1 MPDLDT
7 KKPRR
12 QLKNIPPDRF
22 QPKVLIFWI
31 ALLLAVVSLLF
42 WSPGI
47 TVSPATLTIFEVVT
61 HAESSDSKPSDIKS
75 GVIQPDNTVG
85 KDWVLITGE
94 LNAPTLTNERGMKT
108 ASFRAAGRLTDSNM
122 ERLQKTNKFSE
133 RPTTTVLAQLAL
145 SVLPVL
151 IIIGFLYFLFSR
163 QLRQAGRGALNFG
176 KSRAKLLTR
185 DRDKVT
191 FGDVA
196 GCDEAKEE
204 VSEVVEFLKDP
215 KKFTKMGGRI
225 PKGILMVGPPGTG
238 KTLLAKAVA
247 GEADVPF
254 FSISGSDFVEMF
266 VGVGASRVRDMFEQG
281 RKSAPCLI
289 FIDEIDA
296 VGRQRGAG
304 LGGGNDEREQTLNSL
319 LVEMDGFDTTEGVI
333 IIAATNRPDVLDSAL
348 LRPGRFDRQIY
359 VDLPDMIGREQILRV
374 HARKLTLGDNVD
386 LGVIARGTPGLS
398 GAELANLLN
407 EAALLA
413 KAIAGEADVPFFS
426 ISGSDFVEMFVGVG
440 ASRVRD
446 MFEQG
451 RKNAPCLIFID
462 EIDAVGR
469 QRGAGLGGGNDERE
483 QTLNSLLV
491 EMDGFDTQEGVII
504 IAATNR
510 PDVLDSALLR
520 PGRFDRQVYIDL
532 PDIIGREQILR
543 VHARKISLSENV
555 ELGIIARGTPGL
567 SGAELANLLNE
578 SALLAARRG
587 KKKVEMTDIDEARD
601 KVLWGRERR
610 RVMDDNE
617 KRLVAWHEAGHA
629 IVQAVLDDGTVPVH
643 KVTIIPRG
651 QSLGST
657 TYLPTKDILTQPKK
671 KLLNQIAMAM
681 GGRIAEELVTGDF
694 SNGVYGDLKQATRIA
709 RAMVCDYGMSELG
722 PVAMGDNQDTV
733 FLGRDITRSQHVSE
747 DTARKIDIAISD
759 ILHAQYQRAQ
769 QIITEHRPALDKIG
783 AALLEHETIEGKHVL
798 EIIQHGEIRTP
809 IISAKPPRL
818 APETAKPAAAPAAPE
833 PAGAPG
839 TPAPSPA

>member
-1 MPDLDT
+1 MSDNEDN
-7 KKPRR
+7 KKRR
-12 QLKNIPPDRF
+12 PLKSIPPEGF
-22 QPKVLIFWI
+22 PIKMILFWI
-31 ALLLAVVSLLF
+31 VGIGVLVALLYLNPGRTPEPVRMKIQQVVLMAEKGEVTDGTIRPDATGGRD
-42 WSPGI
+42 WS
-47 TVSPATLTIFEVVT
+47 EVT
-61 HAESSDSKPSDIKS
+61 GSINANTPENNTSAPKPFI
-75 GVIQPDNTVG
+75 
-85 KDWVLITGE
+85 
-94 LNAPTLTNERGMKT
+94 
-108 ASFRAAGRLTDSNM
+108 ASGRLTDTSL
-122 ERLQKTNKFSE
+122 ERLQKTQAFTEK
-133 RPTTTVLAQLAL
+133 PATTVLTNLMINI
-145 SVLPVL
+145 LPFV
-151 IIIGFLYFLFSR
+151 IVIGLLYFLFVR
-163 QLRQAGRGALNFG
+163 QLRQAGKGALSFG
-176 KSRAKLLTR
+176 KSRAKMLTR
-185 DRDKVT
+185 EKDRINFT
-191 FGDVA
+191 DVA

-204 VSEVVEFLKDP
+204 VSEVVDFLKDP
-215 KKFTKMGGRI
+215 KKFQKIGGRI

-238 KTLLAKAVA
+238 KT
-247 GEADVPF
+247 
-254 FSISGSDFVEMF
+254 
-266 VGVGASRVRDMFEQG
+266 
-281 RKSAPCLI
+281 
-289 FIDEIDA
+289 
-296 VGRQRGAG
+296 
-304 LGGGNDEREQTLNSL
+304 
-319 LVEMDGFDTTEGVI
+319 
-333 IIAATNRPDVLDSAL
+333 
-348 LRPGRFDRQIY
+348 
-359 VDLPDMIGREQILRV
+359 
-374 HARKLTLGDNVD
+374 
-386 LGVIARGTPGLS
+386 
-398 GAELANLLN
+398 
-407 EAALLA
+407 LLA

-769 QIITEHRPALDKIG
+769 LIITEHRPALDKIG